1 MIITRDECVDI
12 HDECADIHDGY
23 SVVICNKYADN
34 QDD

>member
-1 MIITRDECVDI
+1 MMTIVII